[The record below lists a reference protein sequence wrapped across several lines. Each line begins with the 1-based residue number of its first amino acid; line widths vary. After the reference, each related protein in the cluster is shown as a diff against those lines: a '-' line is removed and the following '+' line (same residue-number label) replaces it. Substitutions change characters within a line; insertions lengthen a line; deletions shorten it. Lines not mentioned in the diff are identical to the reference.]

1 MKKITFLKKIFKRF
15 CFIGC
20 SKNYQNRVESH
31 RRPFKQSIMSLCCFS
46 HLHCGGGRGPG
57 VPRGARQRHPHL
69 AGGGIVADR
78 VLNAAEALSLAD
90 ADRVPGIYEKTRA
103 IIRLQSGCLVFFGKS
118 FFVSLMDSKAK
129 VVL

>member
-1 MKKITFLKKIFKRF
+1 MAKNTFLVAGVGRPVYPDVVQVAHIVLPQKKGPLKVNLKIQVFLKKKF
-15 CFIGC
+15 
-20 SKNYQNRVESH
+20 
-31 RRPFKQSIMSLCCFS
+31 

-103 IIRLQSGCLVFFGKS
+103 IRLQSGCLVFFVIL
-118 FFVSLMDSKAK
+118 FL
-129 VVL
+129 